1 MRFGSMATK
10 PARNRL
16 DTAVPKPDQARRL
29 HEGEKQALDLAEQAE
44 HSHGEER
51 EDLQREAKKAAENR
65 KH

>member
-1 MRFGSMATK
+1 MPTK

-44 HSHGEER
+44 HAHGEER
-51 EDLQREAKKAAENR
+51 EQLQRQAKKVAKER
-65 KH
+65 